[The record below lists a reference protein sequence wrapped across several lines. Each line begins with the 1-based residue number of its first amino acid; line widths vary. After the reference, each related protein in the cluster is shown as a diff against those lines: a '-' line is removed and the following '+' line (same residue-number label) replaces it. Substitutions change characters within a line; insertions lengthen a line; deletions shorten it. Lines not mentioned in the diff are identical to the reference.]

1 MQYRPILFTC
11 IIILIMNTFLHAQQK
26 DTIVVKNDS
35 IQLKQKSAP
44 APDAAKKS
52 PAKDTVKV
60 VKHIPRKASIRSALI
75 PGCSMSY
82 RAAVRSDTC
91 RAEANDEIVSGYEY
105 SKDHYVEV
113 EPEGA
118 SERDEK

>member
-35 IQLKQKSAP
+35 IQLKQKSPP

-60 VKHIPRKASIRSALI
+60 VKHIPRKASIRSECDQNQPLRPKEYDRIAAGLTST
-75 PGCSMSY
+75 PGAHAELY
-82 RAAVRSDTC
+82 LGDGRS
-91 RAEANDEIVSGYEY
+91 
-105 SKDHYVEV
+105 
-113 EPEGA
+113 EP
-118 SERDEK
+118 